1 MVPLNGNESQAKSD
15 FYNYLIAKLQQ
26 LDLL

>member
-1 MVPLNGNESQAKSD
+1 MVPLNDKESQAKSN